1 MKMFKRFSVVFLA
14 LILVVLAGCSSGG
27 GNTTTV
33 AAPVNLDIIQQ
44 AQIANQWTAMQ
55 VRINLDSEFPVL
67 LKLTP
72 GDTVDGYF
80 FLEKGTD
87 IDFAITGES
96 LMYQETSPTGASG
109 NITSGRFS
117 FTASQEQGIAYTLT
131 FSPVVKAE
139 GKKVTPVIFL
149 ELIYPKTGE
158 LFNPMGTK

>member
-1 MKMFKRFSVVFLA
+1 MEMFKRLSLVIIALA
-14 LILVVLAGCSSGG
+14 LAVTAGCSSGG
-27 GNTTTV
+27 QTATTS
-33 AAPVNLDIIQQ
+33 AQPANLDVVRQ
-44 AQIANQWTAMQ
+44 AEISGQWTVMQ

-72 GDTVDGYF
+72 GDTVEGYF

-87 IDFAITGES
+87 IDFKVTGVS
-96 LMYQETSPTGASG
+96 TIYQETSPAGTSG

-117 FTASQEQGIAYTLT
+117 FTASPEQGIAYTLT
-131 FSPVVKAE
+131 FTPVVKTE
-139 GKKVTPVIFL
+139 GKKVTPVIFM

>member
-1 MKMFKRFSVVFLA
+1 MFRRIFLIFTALA
-14 LILVVLAGCSSGG
+14 LVVTAAGCSSGG
-27 GNTTTV
+27 ATTV
-33 AAPVNLDIIQQ
+33 TQPANMDNLLQ
-44 AQIANQWTAMQ
+44 AEVSGQWAVRQ

-67 LKLTP
+67 LKLKP

-87 IDFAITGES
+87 IDFKVTGES
-96 LMYQETSPTGASG
+96 LIYQETSPTGPSG

-131 FSPVVKAE
+131 FTPVVKKE
-139 GKKVTPVIFL
+139 GKMVTPVIFL

-158 LFNPMGTK
+158 LFNPVGTK